1 MTFTSTYSVA
11 YEIEYFKNLDGVN
24 SLYLVFNDVDAYF
37 ECIDKNK
44 YLVFDLTDKNREAYI
59 ELQRTLGIK
68 IERIKG
74 IEPIKYEKDIMN
86 IIFESDYRLPLD
98 KILNIPL
105 CVITVKS
112 VFEENDK
119 YYPQVYLEDCFLS
132 MNMKTEIILILFVK
146 TL

>member
-1 MTFTSTYSVA
+1 MTFTSTDSVA